1 MNGER
6 EIRVGKF
13 FFTSNLIQKLISLNP
28 WHHPIFNKRTLN
40 LIYITNSPEN
50 FTTKTPTIKENSNS
64 KFTVSNIVGHPVLSF
79 PNPNTTLNSVLL
91 DGGKPEMKN
100 SITNQ
105 YKNISTWKQ
114 KFT

>member
-28 WHHPIFNKRTLN
+28 WHHPIFDKCTLN

-50 FTTKTPTIKENSNS
+50 FTTITPTIKENFNS
-64 KFTVSNIVGHPVLSF
+64 KFIVSNSAGHPVFSPKL
-79 PNPNTTLNSVLL
+79 
-91 DGGKPEMKN
+91 
-100 SITNQ
+100 Q
-105 YKNISTWKQ
+105 
-114 KFT
+114 